1 MPVYSHMLWI
11 WSSSI
16 AWRAEALPGML
27 VRSLTLAPADC
38 IRMIAILP
46 SRMFSEKF
54 FDPTEMLA
62 PSRRLASLSG
72 PASVPV
78 GT

>member
-1 MPVYSHMLWI
+1 
-11 WSSSI
+11 
-16 AWRAEALPGML
+16 ML
-27 VRSLTLAPADC
+27 VRSLTVAPADC

-62 PSRRLASLSG
+62 PSRGLTSLSG